1 MGSIMSKSVTLIGM
15 PGAGK
20 STVGVVLALRLGY
33 AFVDADRII
42 QQKEGRLLHQ
52 LIEERG
58 LEGFL
63 DIENRINASLS
74 PQSAVIAT
82 GGSVVYGKEAM
93 EHLVQTTTVIY
104 LQLSLEALA
113 QRLGDL
119 RKRGV
124 VLRKGQS
131 LEELYEERVPLYR
144 QYAHITIDCEKKDIS
159 GIIEE
164 IAAILLHYRG

>member
-20 STVGVVLALRLGY
+20 STVGVVLAKRLGY
-33 AFVDADRII
+33 AFVDADLII

-113 QRLGDL
+113 LRLGDL

-164 IAAILLHYRG
+164 IAAILLH

>member
-20 STVGVVLALRLGY
+20 STVGVVLAKRLGY
-33 AFVDADRII
+33 AFVDADLII

-159 GIIEE
+159 GIVEE
-164 IAAILLHYRG
+164 IVAILLH

>member
-20 STVGVVLALRLGY
+20 STVGVVLAKRLGY
-33 AFVDADRII
+33 AFVDADLII

-119 RKRGV
+119 RKRCV

-159 GIIEE
+159 GIVEE
-164 IAAILLHYRG
+164 IAAILLH

>member
-20 STVGVVLALRLGY
+20 STVGVVLAKRLGY
-33 AFVDADRII
+33 AFVDADLII

-82 GGSVVYGKEAM
+82 GGSVVYGKEAI

-159 GIIEE
+159 GIVEE
-164 IAAILLHYRG
+164 IAAILLH

>member
-1 MGSIMSKSVTLIGM
+1 M

-20 STVGVVLALRLGY
+20 STVGVVLAKRLGY
-33 AFVDADRII
+33 AFVDADLII

-159 GIIEE
+159 GIVEE
-164 IAAILLHYRG
+164 IAAILLH

>member
-20 STVGVVLALRLGY
+20 STVGVVLAKRLGY
-33 AFVDADRII
+33 AFVDADLII

-164 IAAILLHYRG
+164 IAAILLH

>member
-1 MGSIMSKSVTLIGM
+1 M

-20 STVGVVLALRLGY
+20 STVGVVLAKRLGY
-33 AFVDADRII
+33 AFVDADLII

-159 GIIEE
+159 GIVEE
-164 IAAILLHYRG
+164 IVAIMLH

>member
-1 MGSIMSKSVTLIGM
+1 M

-20 STVGVVLALRLGY
+20 STVGVVPAKRLGY
-33 AFVDADRII
+33 AFVDADLII

-159 GIIEE
+159 GIVEE
-164 IAAILLHYRG
+164 IAAILLH

>member
-1 MGSIMSKSVTLIGM
+1 M

-20 STVGVVLALRLGY
+20 STVGVVLAKRLGY
-33 AFVDADRII
+33 AFVDADLII

-63 DIENRINASLS
+63 DIENRINTSLS
-74 PQSAVIAT
+74 PQSTVIAT

-119 RKRGV
+119 RKKGV

-164 IAAILLHYRG
+164 IAAILLH

>member
-1 MGSIMSKSVTLIGM
+1 M

-20 STVGVVLALRLGY
+20 STVGVVLAKRLGY
-33 AFVDADRII
+33 AFVDADLII

-82 GGSVVYGKEAM
+82 GGSVVYGKEAI

-159 GIIEE
+159 GIVEE
-164 IAAILLHYRG
+164 IAAILLH

>member
-20 STVGVVLALRLGY
+20 STVGVVLAKRLGY
-33 AFVDADRII
+33 AFVDADLII

-63 DIENRINASLS
+63 DIENLINASLS

-159 GIIEE
+159 GIVEE
-164 IAAILLHYRG
+164 IVAILLH

>member
-1 MGSIMSKSVTLIGM
+1 M
-15 PGAGK
+15 
-20 STVGVVLALRLGY
+20 
-33 AFVDADRII
+33 
-42 QQKEGRLLHQ
+42 
-52 LIEERG
+52 
-58 LEGFL
+58 

-164 IAAILLHYRG
+164 IAAILLH

>member
-1 MGSIMSKSVTLIGM
+1 M

-20 STVGVVLALRLGY
+20 STVGVVLAKRLGY
-33 AFVDADRII
+33 AFVDADLII

-159 GIIEE
+159 GIVEE
-164 IAAILLHYRG
+164 IVAILLH

>member
-1 MGSIMSKSVTLIGM
+1 M

-20 STVGVVLALRLGY
+20 STVGVVLAKRLGY
-33 AFVDADRII
+33 AFVDADLII

-164 IAAILLHYRG
+164 IAAILLH

>member
-20 STVGVVLALRLGY
+20 STVGVVLAKRLGY
-33 AFVDADRII
+33 AFVDADLII

-104 LQLSLEALA
+104 LQLRLEALA

-164 IAAILLHYRG
+164 IAAILLH

>member
-1 MGSIMSKSVTLIGM
+1 MSKSVTLIGM

-20 STVGVVLALRLGY
+20 STVGVVLAKRLGY
-33 AFVDADRII
+33 AFVDADLII

-159 GIIEE
+159 GIVEE
-164 IAAILLHYRG
+164 IAAILLH

>member
-20 STVGVVLALRLGY
+20 STVGVVLAKRLGY
-33 AFVDADRII
+33 AFVDADLII

-93 EHLVQTTTVIY
+93 EHFVQTTTVIY

-159 GIIEE
+159 GIVEE
-164 IAAILLHYRG
+164 IAAILLH

>member
-20 STVGVVLALRLGY
+20 SMVGVVLAKRLGY
-33 AFVDADRII
+33 AFVDADLII

-159 GIIEE
+159 GIVEE
-164 IAAILLHYRG
+164 IAAILLH

>member
-1 MGSIMSKSVTLIGM
+1 M

-20 STVGVVLALRLGY
+20 STVGVVLANRLGY
-33 AFVDADRII
+33 AFVDADLII

-159 GIIEE
+159 GIVEE
-164 IAAILLHYRG
+164 IAAILLH

>member
-20 STVGVVLALRLGY
+20 STVGVVLAKRLGY
-33 AFVDADRII
+33 AFVDADLII

-159 GIIEE
+159 GIVEE
-164 IAAILLHYRG
+164 IAAILLH